1 MNDKFI
7 ESEKNGLYF
16 LYGIIEVYGLDFE
29 HAKLIAKLPYLK
41 EVNIGH
47 FLICDA
53 LNGGLRSSVRK
64 MKRILN
70 THS

>member
-1 MNDKFI
+1 M
-7 ESEKNGLYF
+7 GHA
-16 LYGIIEVYGLDFE
+16 GHGLDFG
-29 HAKLIAKLPYLK
+29 HAKLIANLPYLK

-53 LNGGLRSSVRK
+53 LNGGLTSSVRK

-70 THS
+70 SR